1 MKLHFF
7 GDVSSVFDGLD
18 AIKNRLLI
26 ELCSD
31 GEQVQVISGNGF
43 LEISGTHGIYS
54 IKYQK
59 KAEFFR
65 GLSILIDRIKKGEHD
80 FIQTEFSRFDTCGT
94 LVDVSSNGVL
104 TLQTAKDF
112 IERIALMGLN
122 MLMLYTEDT
131 YQIEQYPWFGYM
143 RGAYTQDEL
152 RAIDAHCQ
160 KFGIEC
166 IPCIQTLGHLKTT
179 LRWPYADEIRD
190 TQSVLLVDEP
200 KTYDFIEEMI
210 RACRVCFTSHRIHIG
225 LDEAFGLGEGRYK
238 ELHGSS
244 NKYELMIRHIEKV
257 SAIAKKYDF
266 TPMMWSDMFF
276 RLGKPQGDYDP
287 EAILPSDAAQRLPK
301 QLGLVYWDYCLEST
315 DQTHKIL
322 QMHDVLEREVMFAG
336 GIWTWNRMVV
346 NMEKSFKT
354 ARCQLRACKQ
364 KGIRTVFVTIWGSG
378 SANAYNIYA
387 TLPGLQMYAEQCYC
401 DEVSDKHLERMFKIC
416 TGYDMH
422 AFSKLY
428 FDDFTDEEKE
438 TYSDGSF
445 CVNPS
450 FQHYHNDV
458 LIGLLD
464 QSLSGFDFKTR
475 YQRIIENLCQLP
487 NQGDM
492 QWLFDSHRKLAEI
505 LLIKCDIGPRLTSAY
520 RSGNRATMQAIC
532 DELESLNKKCEQ
544 FHLEYGNIWH
554 RTYKPFGWET
564 LDLDMAWVD
573 ERTKWAHHRVQMYLS
588 DEINRIEELEADR
601 FFFNGIERPLT
612 EVASPRSFISAA
624 YNMN

>member
-1 MKLHFF
+1 
-7 GDVSSVFDGLD
+7 
-18 AIKNRLLI
+18 
-26 ELCSD
+26 
-31 GEQVQVISGNGF
+31 
-43 LEISGTHGIYS
+43 
-54 IKYQK
+54 
-59 KAEFFR
+59 
-65 GLSILIDRIKKGEHD
+65 
-80 FIQTEFSRFDTCGT
+80 
-94 LVDVSSNGVL
+94 
-104 TLQTAKDF
+104 
-112 IERIALMGLN
+112 
-122 MLMLYTEDT
+122 
-131 YQIEQYPWFGYM
+131 
-143 RGAYTQDEL
+143 
-152 RAIDAHCQ
+152 
-160 KFGIEC
+160 
-166 IPCIQTLGHLKTT
+166 
-179 LRWPYADEIRD
+179 
-190 TQSVLLVDEP
+190 
-200 KTYDFIEEMI
+200 
-210 RACRVCFTSHRIHIG
+210 
-225 LDEAFGLGEGRYK
+225 
-238 ELHGSS
+238 
-244 NKYELMIRHIEKV
+244 
-257 SAIAKKYDF
+257 
-266 TPMMWSDMFF
+266 
-276 RLGKPQGDYDP
+276 
-287 EAILPSDAAQRLPK
+287 
-301 QLGLVYWDYCLEST
+301 
-315 DQTHKIL
+315 
-322 QMHDVLEREVMFAG
+322 MFAG

-612 EVASPRSFISAA
+612 EVASPRSFISIDCLFFYQKQSNYVKSEQKNKGIARFLNCHVPA
-624 YNMN
+624 SRLS